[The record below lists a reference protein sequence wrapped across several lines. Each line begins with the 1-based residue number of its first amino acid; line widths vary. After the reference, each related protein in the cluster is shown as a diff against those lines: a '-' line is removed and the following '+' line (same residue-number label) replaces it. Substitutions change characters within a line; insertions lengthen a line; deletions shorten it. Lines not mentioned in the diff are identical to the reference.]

1 MGGDLIFNNSA
12 MKRLILLFLIVGKLY
27 SIEFGFHPFSSGI
40 HFTGNQAMENYV
52 PYISP
57 GIKLAYDFKSGLRI
71 EKELTIGIVTASGIN
86 HNLISYSISIGSI
99 HFKKSNNKLKYLTL
113 STSKNFFGVSMGKL
127 INEKQFVG
135 NRISLF
141 GSFVAPFVTFDYLKV
156 KSKIVSGNHFSV
168 SGMIKHPITI
178 TTSGNMHI
186 VTP

>member
-1 MGGDLIFNNSA
+1 MDDFHKKWLKLID
-12 MKRLILLFLIVGKLY
+12 
-27 SIEFGFHPFSSGI
+27 
-40 HFTGNQAMENYV
+40 NYV
-52 PYISP
+52 VP
-57 GIKLAYDFKSGLRI
+57 F
-71 EKELTIGIVTASGIN
+71 IN
-86 HNLISYSISIGSI
+86 KQI
-99 HFKKSNNKLKYLTL
+99 
-113 STSKNFFGVSMGKL
+113 
-127 INEKQFVG
+127 INEKQIVG